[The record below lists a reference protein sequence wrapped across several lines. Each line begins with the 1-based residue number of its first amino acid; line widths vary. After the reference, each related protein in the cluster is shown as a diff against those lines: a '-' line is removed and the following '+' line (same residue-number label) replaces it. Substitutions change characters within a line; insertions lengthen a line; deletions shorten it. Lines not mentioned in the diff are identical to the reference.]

1 LNGSKYTPRNPDAF
15 EQLCRLLVSSVG
27 PDRALTIDAIT
38 ERLGLACRRETE
50 ALIQEGLPEIPFLVV
65 ADSHGYYRPATA
77 AQVNAYRHSL
87 RRRHGPLVRRE
98 QITERKALA
107 AGYVLQG
114 DDFVEP
120 MNNPQLELI
129 S

>member
-1 LNGSKYTPRNPDAF
+1 
-15 EQLCRLLVSSVG
+15 
-27 PDRALTIDAIT
+27 
-38 ERLGLACRRETE
+38 
-50 ALIQEGLPEIPFLVV
+50 
-65 ADSHGYYRPATA
+65 
-77 AQVNAYRHSL
+77 
-87 RRRHGPLVRRE
+87 LVRRE